1 MRQPPL
7 RYNATV
13 GKHRHERFR
22 PGYAVVRIDEYDI
35 PGIPKDQLITVKEV
49 WSSQEQA
56 DAEVARLNAINADK
70 SCRYFTFYAKVER
83 EA

>member
-1 MRQPPL
+1 
-7 RYNATV
+7 V

-22 PGYAVVRIDEYDI
+22 PGYAVVRIDDYDI
-35 PGIPKDQLITVKEV
+35 PDVPKDELITVKEV

-70 SCRYFTFYAKVER
+70 SCRTSRSTAKVER
-83 EA
+83 EQ